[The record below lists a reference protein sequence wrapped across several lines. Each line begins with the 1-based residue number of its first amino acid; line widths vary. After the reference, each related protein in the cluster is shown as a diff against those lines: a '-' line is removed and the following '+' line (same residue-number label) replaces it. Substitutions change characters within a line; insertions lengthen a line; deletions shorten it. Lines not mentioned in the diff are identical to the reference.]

1 MLWGEEDVALTKA
14 TTYGTEDYVRDLT
27 IRYLPRVSHWVQ
39 QEAPE
44 IVNPMI
50 KAFLLGER
58 VPRLRWVARLEGGGG
73 PDPAALPPPGRRAR
87 RRPGSG
93 RPAGCWAGGT

>member
-1 MLWGEEDVALTKA
+1 MVWGEDDVALTKE
-14 TTYGTEDYVRDLT
+14 TTFGTDEYVSDLT

-50 KAFLLGER
+50 KAFLMGEP
-58 VPRLRWVARLEGGGG
+58 VPVMRWEARLVVE
-73 PDPAALPPPGRRAR
+73 A
-87 RRPGSG
+87 S
-93 RPAGCWAGGT
+93 

>member
-1 MLWGEEDVALTKA
+1 VIDVPTLMIWGEDDVALSRD
-14 TTYGTEDYVRDLT
+14 TTIGTDEYVRDLT

-50 KAFLLGER
+50 QAFLTGAP
-58 VPRLRWVARLEGGGG
+58 VPYLQWQPKLTETG
-73 PDPAALPPPGRRAR
+73 
-87 RRPGSG
+87 
-93 RPAGCWAGGT
+93 